1 MWLFLKIYY
10 MNDYYDK
17 QIKSKKMT
25 FPKSNNNL
33 SLLLK
38 EFDTTSKYFDIIKK
52 DKKNIEISSKQNS
65 SVSVK
70 KNISTNKNKLFL
82 LMKELILKSK

>member
-1 MWLFLKIYY
+1 

>member
-1 MWLFLKIYY
+1 
-10 MNDYYDK
+10 
-17 QIKSKKMT
+17 MT
-25 FPKSNNNL
+25 FPKSKSNNNL
-33 SLLLK
+33 NSLLK
-38 EFDTTSKYFDIIKK
+38 EFDTTSKYFDTIKN

-65 SVSVK
+65 SDSVK

>member
-1 MWLFLKIYY
+1 

-38 EFDTTSKYFDIIKK
+38 EFDTTSKHFDIIKK

>member
-1 MWLFLKIYY
+1 
-10 MNDYYDK
+10 
-17 QIKSKKMT
+17 MT

-33 SLLLK
+33 NLLLK
-38 EFDTTSKYFDIIKK
+38 EFDTTSKYFDIIKN

-65 SVSVK
+65 SDSVK

>member
-1 MWLFLKIYY
+1 
-10 MNDYYDK
+10 
-17 QIKSKKMT
+17 MT

-33 SLLLK
+33 NLLLK
-38 EFDTTSKYFDIIKK
+38 EFDTTSKYFDIIKN

>member
-1 MWLFLKIYY
+1 
-10 MNDYYDK
+10 
-17 QIKSKKMT
+17 MT

-33 SLLLK
+33 NLLLK
-38 EFDTTSKYFDIIKK
+38 EFDTTSKYFDIIKN
-52 DKKNIEISSKQNS
+52 DKKNIKISSKQNS
-65 SVSVK
+65 SVFVK